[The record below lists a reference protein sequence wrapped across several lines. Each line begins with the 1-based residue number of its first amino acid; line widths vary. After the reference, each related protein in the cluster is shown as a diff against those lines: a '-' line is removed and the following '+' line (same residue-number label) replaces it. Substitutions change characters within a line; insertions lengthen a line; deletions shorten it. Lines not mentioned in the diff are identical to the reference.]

1 MKFNVTVRVMREYK
15 ITEMEAVNE
24 DDVREQLSALDSNN
38 EINENM
44 DVSCED
50 IEESDADFEIVKVK
64 LHVEEEETE

>member
-50 IEESDADFEIVKVK
+50 IEESEADFEIVKVK

>member
-15 ITEMEAVNE
+15 ISEMEAINE
-24 DDVREQLSALDSNN
+24 DDVREQLTALDSNN

-50 IEESDADFEIVKVK
+50 IEESDADFEIVKIK